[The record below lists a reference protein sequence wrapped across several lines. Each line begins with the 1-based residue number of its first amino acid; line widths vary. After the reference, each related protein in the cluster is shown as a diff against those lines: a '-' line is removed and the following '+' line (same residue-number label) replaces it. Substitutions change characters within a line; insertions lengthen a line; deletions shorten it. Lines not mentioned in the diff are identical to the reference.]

1 MGGWKGLTLHF
12 LLISQGIWLVSSP
25 YCLHKPPSTA
35 SVAEERNVNLGS
47 QVRILMATE
56 AEEIPRDSLYL
67 LGVWLVALQIGC
79 FPTLPFLLCKPV
91 SVSPS
96 QETGTVTQ

>member
-1 MGGWKGLTLHF
+1 
-12 LLISQGIWLVSSP
+12 
-25 YCLHKPPSTA
+25 
-35 SVAEERNVNLGS
+35 
-47 QVRILMATE
+47 MATE

-91 SVSPS
+91 CLTLPRDRDSHTIECS
-96 QETGTVTQ
+96 

>member
-1 MGGWKGLTLHF
+1 
-12 LLISQGIWLVSSP
+12 
-25 YCLHKPPSTA
+25 
-35 SVAEERNVNLGS
+35 
-47 QVRILMATE
+47 MATE